1 MASGR
6 SSATARAPR
15 GLVARL
21 GLTLLTLAGAAW
33 LALVAARAGSIAL
46 GFTPAHDFARGL
58 AAFML
63 APAAAAF
70 AAPLV
75 DASVA
80 LLRGRD
86 RHATWTRIM
95 TEALGA
101 LVLACCATT
110 LSLAL
115 WPGVG
120 ALAFVAA
127 LGYLFGFR
135 SWHPQRLVAVR
146 PASLPLLLLFDEPVP
161 RPAAAA
167 RVAARPAPAERR
179 AA

>member
-1 MASGR
+1 MAGR
-6 SSATARAPR
+6 QTRETARAPDS
-15 GLVARL
+15 LVVRL
-21 GLTLLTLAGAAW
+21 GLALVTLAGAAW
-33 LALVAARAGSIAL
+33 LAFVAARAGAIAL
-46 GFTPAHDFARGL
+46 GLTPAHGFAQSL
-58 AAFML
+58 AALML

-80 LLRGRD
+80 LLRGR
-86 RHATWTRIM
+86 HHSATWTRIM

-101 LVLACCATT
+101 LVLACCATI
-110 LSLAL
+110 LSAAL

-120 ALAFVAA
+120 ALALLGA

-135 SWHPQRLVAVR
+135 FWHPQRLVAVR
-146 PASLPLLLLFDEPVP
+146 PVSLPLLLLFDEPSGTAAVTRTVP
-161 RPAAAA
+161 RQLPS
-167 RVAARPAPAERR
+167 ERR

>member
-1 MASGR
+1 MARGR
-6 SSATARAPR
+6 SSETARAPR

-21 GLTLLTLAGAAW
+21 GLTLLTLAGAVW

-46 GFTPAHDFARGL
+46 GLAPAHGFARGL

-86 RHATWTRIM
+86 RYATWTRIM

-101 LVLACCATT
+101 LILACCATT
-110 LSLAL
+110 LRVAL

-146 PASLPLLLLFDEPVP
+146 PASLPLLLLFDEPAR
-161 RPAAAA
+161 RPAAALE
-167 RVAARPAPAERR
+167 VARPAPAERR